1 MKTET
6 ILKTSLAFD
15 GGSHSQTPRA
25 IELCLVLTSLKDN
38 NAKACFSVKSA
49 KIIDSCS
56 YDSPFINASPTG
68 ASHRPPVNTSRI
80 LNSAQNRSR
89 DMDESNGSHTSI
101 IARSAHHRRTIA
113 HAEYI
118 FHSEDDRENDPRNCM
133 VRLLRVALEHPIA
146 IAAGRYSNVLL
157 SIEISEQ
164 HRYAPLAQSDPDGS
178 SSEHTGDI
186 VEDGTSNH
194 SHKHSNVSPSSTRLP
209 VSVED
214 ADTPYARRDSA
225 DTLQNENETLRS
237 QIAGL
242 STQNAVLSSQM
253 QDMSLKMSAMLA
265 RLDAITSP
273 EGGNSFPIVP
283 PLR

>member
-157 SIEISEQ
+157 SNEISEQ